1 MYYLKDINTQGVKKG
16 SVTVNNFSLG
26 VNGADDEN
34 ILALP
39 ECVFSYNFSYDSGVL
54 TDGYGIKRA
63 EFGANKNCP
72 VFSVEGV
79 KPLKIYY
86 YKKYN
91 TLTSTFKNYIMIYA
105 DDTKV
110 YIADAETD
118 ECFVSVDRLTF
129 SAPPVAVTYN
139 YNGND
144 VIIFSC
150 DSVMRVYDGST
161 VYSVEDVPAV
171 NSMCIHGERLFATES
186 ENTSSLWFSDD
197 FDPLNWRV
205 SLDEAGFIDLR
216 EGCGSLLK
224 VLSFGGYVYV
234 FANYGI
240 TRISAYGDQRDFSA
254 EKVAVS
260 SGKIY
265 RDSIVV
271 CGDRVVYLAEDGFYS
286 FNGTSCSKIARKAES
301 YINATANTNA
311 KRCYCN
317 GIYYCTVKIKVENT
331 EQDVLFCYKIAD
343 SSFWFMK
350 NLCISDFTVMDGED
364 KFCLLFLTK
373 NQKYIGEQSKKA
385 QLFSVPL
392 TKCWQSGKSD
402 LGLNKEKTITKISLF
417 TATNVR
423 ITVKSEYGERT
434 LNFYAGKSRQSAA
447 VGLKGNVFTVK
458 VQCNYLLSKISHLKI
473 EYEYGA
479 NN

>member
-1 MYYLKDINTQGVKKG
+1 MYYIKEGNTQGVKKG
-16 SVTVNNFSLG
+16 SVTVTNFSLG
-26 VNGADDEN
+26 VNVADDEN
-34 ILALP
+34 ILKLP
-39 ECVFSYNFSYDSGVL
+39 ECVFSYNFAYDSGVL
-54 TDGYGIKRA
+54 TDGRGIKRA
-63 EFGANKNCP
+63 SFGSTKNCP

-79 KPLKIYY
+79 VPLKIYY
-86 YKKYN
+86 YKKYD
-91 TLTSTFKNYIMIYA
+91 TSALTFKNYIMVYA
-105 DDTKV
+105 DDKKV
-110 YIADAETD
+110 YIADAESDRT
-118 ECFVSVDRLTF
+118 FTSVAQLTF
-129 SAPPVAVTYN
+129 TAPPVAVTYN

-150 DSVMRVYDGST
+150 GSVMKVFDGTT
-161 VYSVEDVPAV
+161 VHSIGDVPAV
-171 NSMCIHGERLFATES
+171 NSMCIHGERLFATET
-186 ENTSSLWFSDD
+186 ENTCSLWFSDD

-205 SLDEAGFIDLR
+205 SLEEAGFIDLR
-216 EGCGSLLK
+216 DGCGSLLK

-271 CGDRVVYLAEDGFYS
+271 CGDRVLYLAEDGFYS
-286 FNGTSCSKIARKAES
+286 FNGSSCSKIARKVDN
-301 YINATANTNA
+301 YINATPNLNA
-311 KRCYCN
+311 KGCYCN
-317 GIYYCTVKIKVENT
+317 GIYYCTVKIKIENA

-350 NLCISDFTVMDGED
+350 NLNISDFTVMNGED

-417 TATNVR
+417 TATNVS
-423 ITVKSEYGERT
+423 IIIKSECGARRI
-434 LNFYAGKSRQSAA
+434 NFCAGKSRQSVA
-447 VGLKGNVFTVK
+447 VGLKGNIFTFK
-458 VQCNYLLSKISHLKI
+458 VQCNYLLSKISHFKI
-473 EYEYGA
+473 EYEYGV